1 MDNQEGPTV
10 EHRELCSILCDNL
23 KEYVHVYEELN
34 HFAVDMKLTQH
45 F

>member
-1 MDNQEGPTV
+1 MDNQEGSTV
-10 EHRELCSILCDNL
+10 EHREPCSMLCDDV

-34 HFAVDMKLTQH
+34 HCALHMQLTQH